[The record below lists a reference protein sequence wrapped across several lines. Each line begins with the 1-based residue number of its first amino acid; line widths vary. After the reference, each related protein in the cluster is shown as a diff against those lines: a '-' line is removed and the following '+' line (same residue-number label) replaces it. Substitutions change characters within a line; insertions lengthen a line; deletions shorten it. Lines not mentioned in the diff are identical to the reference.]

1 MPSSYVPSSVAS
13 ALLLKQKKPIRVLCE
28 KKKFHKERKGRK
40 DPFLLFLLFL
50 SLFPFLLPYYRDF
63 SQRLTI
69 NTSIALRS
77 IYLVLACAHAISIDV
92 ATIPQGNAA
101 VGC

>member
-40 DPFLLFLLFL
+40 DPFLLFLLFYLYLL
-50 SLFPFLLPYYRDF
+50 SCYLIIEIFASGSP
-63 SQRLTI
+63 
-69 NTSIALRS
+69 SI
-77 IYLVLACAHAISIDV
+77 LVS
-92 ATIPQGNAA
+92 P
-101 VGC
+101 